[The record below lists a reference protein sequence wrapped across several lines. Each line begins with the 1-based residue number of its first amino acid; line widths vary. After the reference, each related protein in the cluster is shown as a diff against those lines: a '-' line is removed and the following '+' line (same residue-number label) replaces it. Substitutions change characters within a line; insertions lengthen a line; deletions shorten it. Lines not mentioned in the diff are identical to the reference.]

1 MSANSID
8 DDLFWQILGRD
19 PRVFD
24 VISGDDIDPIEYDGW
39 CKKRIEEIAVR
50 LRGQPEAVQR
60 EFLQYYME
68 KRAALNT
75 WVIYHA
81 MEMIGYVWR
90 SFLEI
95 HLDWL
100 LLDGRETY
108 DQILADPDTFL
119 RDLHQDEDF
128 YKMQIFQSGSL
139 CPKLIDAFSLG
150 REVDL
155 KRWENLMPYGEGE
168 TTATISDADATA
180 FYKKHFP
187 KLYRYCYY

>member
-8 DDLFWQILGRD
+8 DDLFWQILGRE

-24 VISGDDIDPIEYDGW
+24 VISRKNMNPSKYRIWFE
-39 CKKRIEEIAVR
+39 KRIEEIADR
-50 LRGQPEAVQR
+50 LRGQPEQVQR

-90 SFLEI
+90 SFFEI

-128 YKMQIFQSGSL
+128 YKMQISIWKPVS
-139 CPKLIDAFSLG
+139 K
-150 REVDL
+150 
-155 KRWENLMPYGEGE
+155 
-168 TTATISDADATA
+168 T
-180 FYKKHFP
+180 
-187 KLYRYCYY
+187 YRCFLSRARG